1 MNRSKFIIFLTLLVL
16 SLPCTYGGCVLVFT
30 SGDIEREKD
39 PDNNDTSTDFAGRT
53 SQAVIDSTNATDLS
67 GGAFAGGISRIEPAR
82 AGFNQDSMTT
92 QIGPFRPLRL
102 PLVLQD
108 SLQQVEL
115 ASKVVSMFKPAVE
128 TRSGTL
134 TGDCGGR
141 LSYSID
147 FIAKSGNFNGS
158 FSFDNYCD
166 HGITISGE
174 TDTDIDGTY
183 EVDSGDLSTAHFSF
197 ADLADG
203 SFTLE
208 GEISIDFLHPPIT
221 ATFSARSTDIA
232 SGQAYWIKDY
242 SMNITEFAGYVEIE
256 IFGRFYHPDHGFVNL
271 TTTEP
276 FIVHHEDDWPTSGLF
291 VIQGGKNTKAELSAL
306 DQLTC
311 SVVADTDG
319 DGVFDWDSGILNWT
333 DM

>member
-1 MNRSKFIIFLTLLVL
+1 MNRRKLIIFLIILAM
-16 SLPCTYGGCVLVFT
+16 SLPFTYGGCVLVFT
-30 SGDIEREKD
+30 SGDIDREKD
-39 PDNNDTSTDFAGRT
+39 PDEIDTETAFAGRT
-53 SQAVIDSTNATDLS
+53 TQAVIDSANAKNLS
-67 GGAFAGGISRIEPAR
+67 GGAFAAGITRFEAAR
-82 AGFNQDSMTT
+82 AGFNQDSMATR
-92 QIGPFRPLRL
+92 IGAFRPLRL

-108 SLQQVEL
+108 SLQQVGK
-115 ASKVVSMFKPAVE
+115 ASKVVSLFKPAVE

-174 TDTDIDGTY
+174 TDIDGTY
-183 EVDSGDLSTAHFSF
+183 AIDSGDISTAHFSF
-197 ADLADG
+197 GDLADG
-203 SFTLE
+203 TITLE
-208 GEISIDFLHPPIT
+208 GEISIDFLYPPTT
-221 ATFSARSTDIA
+221 ATFSAHSKDIE

-242 SMNITEFAGYVEIE
+242 SMNITEFADYVEIE

-276 FIVHHEDDWPTSGLF
+276 FIVHDEDDWPTSGLF
-291 VIQGGKNTKAELSAL
+291 VIQGEKNTKAELSAL

-311 SVVADTDG
+311 SVAIDTDG
-319 DGVFDWDSGILNWT
+319 DGVFDWDSGTLNWT